1 MKRNIILGIL
11 ALLTVWLVSWLATN
25 GKALEDKRE
34 KAQQTVN
41 WTEHFAGVILVEN
54 EEELS
59 SLFEDGS
66 CDISKGPGD
75 PSTAALWKKSFVFFG
90 YVFKE
95 NNPSYARGDC
105 LMVKQRCNVQSVG
118 TDTYLSIQYP
128 KEYSNAIVYELFLGN
143 DSHTLYV
150 SKEGKPMAEGVT
162 ESYSYSYTTPEGT
175 IYPNE
180 ITHRY
185 TLDVCID
192 TDRFAEN
199 NNDVRT
205 KSSSTNFYG
214 ILGKNER
221 VAGIT
226 YTETKYADGQE
237 WNNTDLDFT
246 VFFDPVTFTIKGN
259 DLKYES
265 QEKAHPYGNE
275 YFLYLKYKH
284 KKNAVFYLIVESG
297 NRQIILDIGNQGEDQ
312 LYVESGVYAGD
323 IKHVAT
329 LELTAQN

>member
-1 MKRNIILGIL
+1 MRRKIILGIL
-11 ALLTVWLVSWLATN
+11 TFLIVGLVSWMATN
-25 GKALEDKRE
+25 GKALADKRE

-75 PSTAALWKKSFVFFG
+75 PSKADLWKKSFVFFG
-90 YVFKE
+90 YAFKE

-105 LMVKQRCNVQSVG
+105 LMVKQRCNVQSAG

-128 KEYSNAIVYELFLGN
+128 KEYSNAIIYELFLSD
-143 DSHTLYV
+143 DSQTLYV
-150 SKEGKPMAEGVT
+150 SKEGKPVT
-162 ESYSYSYTTPEGT
+162 KGMKESYSYSYTTPEGT
-175 IYPNE
+175 IYPDE
-180 ITHRY
+180 MTHRY
-185 TLDVCID
+185 ALDVCID
-192 TDRFAEN
+192 TGRFAEN

-214 ILGKNER
+214 ILGKNEK

-237 WNNTDLDFT
+237 WNDSDADYT
-246 VFFDPVTFTIKGN
+246 VFFDPVTFKIKGN
-259 DLKYES
+259 DLNYES
-265 QEKAHPYGNE
+265 QERPLPYGNE

-284 KKNAVFYLIVESG
+284 KENAVFYLILESG
-297 NRQIILDIGNQGEDQ
+297 DRLIIMDIGNQGEDQ
-312 LYVESGVYAGD
+312 LYVESGVYVGD